1 MSSSVVS
8 GVVSSRICP
17 KCGSP
22 FSYIEKR
29 KKGTKEYLYAVH
41 VSRISGKRHV
51 KKCYLGPLST
61 TPQATPQTQLTPQL
75 TPQETPHIVVL
86 SKSDLEA
93 ILLYYGKRVKC
104 PESVRKRAKQ
114 LFEQIFSPG
123 RKTLIIES

>member
-22 FSYIEKR
+22 FSYLEKR
-29 KKGTKEYLYAVH
+29 KKGSKVYLYAVH
-41 VSRISGKRHV
+41 VSRLAGKRHI
-51 KKCYLGPLST
+51 KKCYLGLSST
-61 TPQATPQTQLTPQL
+61 TPQATPQTPQ

-93 ILLYYGKRVKC
+93 ILLYYNKRVRC